1 MMLPFKGY
9 LSVIIILVMSNF
21 DIDID
26 ISNASFKVLAL
37 LVTCNSIWLGSKIT
51 FSL

>member
-1 MMLPFKGY
+1 MRWCY
-9 LSVIIILVMSNF
+9 HLSDILVIIILVMSNF
-21 DIDID
+21 DID

>member
-9 LSVIIILVMSNF
+9 LSHHYFSN

-26 ISNASFKVLAL
+26 ISNASFKVLGL
-37 LVTCNSIWLGSKIT
+37 LVTCIQYLAW
-51 FSL
+51 F